1 MVKRLLI
8 YICLLIPLLCA
19 FRAQTLP
26 YVMLDRVPPGEAT
39 PIDGSWRLNKGLIR
53 VERGRMYFQ
62 NTISGIAVAE
72 MVTVKDIR
80 QIEPGRYSMNGAL
93 LWNGHMLYIPGE
105 LRIMSAN
112 NLELRLYANPKFG
125 LNVPYVE
132 QYELVTL
139 DNEKWFLSQLAESI
153 KPEPK
158 RGEDEVVLPAPPSH
172 IDSVAV
178 LDLESRGLSA
188 DEILTISDNL
198 RTSLIESRYFKVISR
213 TDMNRILEEQKFQR
227 SNLVNETLYVAQMGK
242 ILAVPKIV
250 VGSVGKIGRTYSIVL
265 RLVDVETSTIEC
277 SVAED
282 VKGEVD
288 KLLSVVRN
296 LGRKL
301 ALKQYETHQKK

>member
-8 YICLLIPLLCA
+8 YICLLSSLLCA
-19 FRAQTLP
+19 FRVQTLP
-26 YVMLDRVPPGEAT
+26 YVMLDTVPPGEAM
-39 PIDGSWRLNKGLIR
+39 PIDGSWRINEGLIR
-53 VERGRMYFQ
+53 IERGRMYFQ
-62 NTISGIAVAE
+62 NTVSGIAVAG

-80 QIEPGRYSMNGAL
+80 QIEPGRYFMNGAR
-93 LWNGHMLYIPGE
+93 LWNGRMLYIPGE
-105 LRIMSAN
+105 LRIISAN
-112 NLELRLYANPKFG
+112 NLELRVYANPKFG

-132 QYELVTL
+132 QYELETL
-139 DNEKWFLSQLAESI
+139 DNENWFLSQLAEAM
-153 KPEPK
+153 KPGPKHGEAPVALPEPP
-158 RGEDEVVLPAPPSH
+158 DH
-172 IDSVAV
+172 IDRVAV

-227 SNLVNETLYVAQMGK
+227 SNLVNETQYIAQMGK

-250 VGSVGKIGRTYSIVL
+250 VGSVGRVGRTYSIVL

-288 KLLSVVRN
+288 ELLSVVRN

-301 ALKQYETHQKK
+301 ALKQYETHQRN